1 MRIFDSSGQLAGIR
15 SKQAEMEEMT
25 SAHTRRR
32 VVEHAHAHA
41 DLQLGDGGEKVRLG
55 ALQHGRTVALQAAE
69 PLPPAGVGQASDHGR
84 QAEACPHLLQVL
96 QIVRSGRIQPSP
108 SVEKPRSGES
118 VDRAI
123 TSV

>member
-1 MRIFDSSGQLAGIR
+1 MRSLLSSGHLAGSR
-15 SKQAEMEEMT
+15 SELAEMT
-25 SAHTRRR
+25 SAQTRRR
-32 VVEHAHAHA
+32 GVGHAHAHA
-41 DLQLGDGGEKVRLG
+41 DLHLGDGGEEVRLG
-55 ALQHGRTVALQAAE
+55 ALQRGRTVALQAAE
-69 PLPPAGVGQASDHGR
+69 PLPPAGVSQASDHGR

-96 QIVRSGRIQPSP
+96 EIVRSGRIQPSP